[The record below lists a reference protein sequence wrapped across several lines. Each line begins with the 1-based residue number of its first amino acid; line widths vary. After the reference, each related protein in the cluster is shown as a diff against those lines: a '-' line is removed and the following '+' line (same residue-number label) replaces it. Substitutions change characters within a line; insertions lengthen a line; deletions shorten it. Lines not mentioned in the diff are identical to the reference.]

1 MTFQLSHKFV
11 SGASP
16 IDVQWSYDEAFQR
29 NRGLI
34 AAEEQEKLRKCR
46 FAIPGMG
53 GVGGVHLMTLARLGI
68 GNFHIADPDRFDI
81 GNFNR
86 QYGASTHNVGRGKAE
101 VMEEAVRSV
110 NPEVSVRTW
119 KDRITE
125 TNVDEFLEGVDVLI
139 DGVDF
144 FCLAAKRLIFR
155 EALRRRI
162 WCITAGPIG
171 FSTAWLTFS
180 PDGMSF
186 DDYFDLNDSMSDI
199 DQLIAFAVGLAP
211 KGTHLPYIDVS
222 SVNLKTGA
230 GPSASLACQLA
241 AGVTAAEA
249 IKIVLG
255 RGALRPAPHF
265 AQFDPYRMQLRQ
277 GKLRR
282 GNRDWIQLLK
292 RRVLKQRLASTGA
305 VSAEED

>member
-1 MTFQLSHKFV
+1 
-11 SGASP
+11 
-16 IDVQWSYDEAFQR
+16 
-29 NRGLI
+29 
-34 AAEEQEKLRKCR
+34 
-46 FAIPGMG
+46 MG
-53 GVGGVHLMTLARLGI
+53 GVGGIHLITLARLGI
-68 GNFHIADPDRFDI
+68 GNFHIADPDHFDI

-86 QYGASTHNVGRGKAE
+86 QYGASMENVDRGKAE

-110 NPEVSVRTW
+110 NPEVDVRTW
-119 KDRITE
+119 KERITE
-125 TNVDEFLEGVDVLI
+125 SNIDDFLGGVDVLI

-144 FCLAAKRLIFR
+144 FCLAAKRVIFR
-155 EALRRRI
+155 EALRRGI

-186 DDYFDLNDSMSDI
+186 DEYFDLNDSMSEI

-222 SVNLKTGA
+222 SVNLETGA

-255 RGALRPAPHF
+255 RGKLKPAPHF
-265 AQFDPYRMQLRQ
+265 AQFDPYRMRLRQ
-277 GKLRR
+277 GRLRR
-282 GNRDWIQLLK
+282 GNRAWIQLLK
-292 RRVLKQRLASTGA
+292 RRVLKQRLSDSTSASAGGATKTRSGTG
-305 VSAEED
+305 